1 MEESSSCLELLLAS
15 FCKHFELKPK
25 QAAGLLTQKGKYLSH
40 IVVKGLRGK
49 FEPIISWYQDMYAN
63 MKSILQLVEK
73 EEASGSLNLMLSAL
87 RPGLVSKS
95 IEVTVWTCRLFA
107 KLGAEFI
114 ENDMAPAAWEVILT

>member
-1 MEESSSCLELLLAS
+1 MEEQTTCLELLLSS

-25 QAAGLLTQKGKYLSH
+25 QAAGLLTQKGKYLTH
-40 IVVKGLRGK
+40 VIAKGLRGK
-49 FEPIISWYQDMYAN
+49 FEPIVSWYQDMYAN
-63 MKSILQLVEK
+63 MRLIIQLIER

-87 RPGLVSKS
+87 RPGFVSKS

-114 ENDMAPAAWEVILT
+114 EHDMQPAAWDVRPI